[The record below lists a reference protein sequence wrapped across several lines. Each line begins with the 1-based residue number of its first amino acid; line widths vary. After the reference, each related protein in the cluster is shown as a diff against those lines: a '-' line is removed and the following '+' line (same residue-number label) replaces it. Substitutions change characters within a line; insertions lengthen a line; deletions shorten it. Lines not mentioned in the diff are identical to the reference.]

1 MRQQVL
7 ILVPCIKHKYKDVW
21 HNRSITVK
29 VIAVKVFHD
38 LPNLP
43 YLFYLKVTQKTLN
56 PLTQVQILS
65 VGIVGLN
72 ALSGIHEAVEL
83 RPVVILQ
90 PGGRDQVE
98 AVSAN
103 LVERGH
109 TRRRRC
115 GWGQEIYFYKIFV
128 I

>member
-1 MRQQVL
+1 M
-7 ILVPCIKHKYKDVW
+7 K
-21 HNRSITVK
+21 T
-29 VIAVKVFHD
+29 F
-38 LPNLP
+38 P
-43 YLFYLKVTQKTLN
+43 YLFYLKVTQKKLD

-90 PGGRDQVE
+90 PGSRDQIE
-98 AVSAN
+98 TVSTN